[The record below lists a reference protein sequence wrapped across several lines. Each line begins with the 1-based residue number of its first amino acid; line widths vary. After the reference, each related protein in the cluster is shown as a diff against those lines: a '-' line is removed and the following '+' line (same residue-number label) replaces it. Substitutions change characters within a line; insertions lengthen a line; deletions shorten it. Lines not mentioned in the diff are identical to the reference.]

1 MDEDGCFLPEVAEK
15 VLIFG
20 MGKRICP
27 GKTLAKLEMFLF
39 VVEMLKECKLS
50 MHPDHPGLP
59 ATEYGLTMRPE
70 TGKMIVESR
79 W

>member
-1 MDEDGCFLPEVAEK
+1 MDGNFLSEVGDK

-27 GKTLAKLEMFLF
+27 GRPLAKLEMFLYL
-39 VVEMLKECKLS
+39 VELLKECNLS

-79 W
+79 F